1 MRLYLSG
8 SNPYVHVDEHNTSV
22 YSISFNNNDY
32 YQQMIA
38 YYKRYNKNPQQF
50 PQYKDWEDVVLP
62 EKDTENIPHLIDVN
76 GTCLYKY
83 SNNLL
88 EEAYIQ
94 AVQPSIP
101 TELYPI
107 ATRYIDSSGN
117 YYIERP
123 PFQVDIDYKIGGA
136 SSRTKR
142 RVTDKKIWVPWT
154 LFIFNPDNMGN
165 ARMLFSHKSL
175 THESDVY
182 VTGYLP
188 NLYSDGNIC
197 YSNSL
202 NTIPDIDPNT
212 KLSIAQ
218 VYALM
223 INEYFAGSWNA
234 DLGNTWQSIY
244 TYYYSLITKHYP
256 DDAHLYPQMTRLFCP
271 SNETIKSVFSPKSS
285 VYKIFNS
292 PQLANRTNHI
302 TYLDYMYFHEYILT
316 MLTTFSLQD
325 ILALVEEVSGVYT
338 NFIDP
343 EHKYHSNL
351 LSRIDNINQKNF
363 YLTGDFAKLKEEIS
377 VNLSNSHYRSN
388 VQRVVNNF
396 SSFPVLHCIP
406 SEYTSLQT
414 KILIYNDQYFVDNY
428 YLRVNMFQNYSAAIL
443 SELPP
448 LKLFSLLDKIVQDI
462 NNGLPISDSMYCYDV
477 KSDQVHVVPYSLET
491 YKRIVT
497 DYSNSTLDLSG
508 YINDKV

>member
-1 MRLYLSG
+1 
-8 SNPYVHVDEHNTSV
+8 
-22 YSISFNNNDY
+22 
-32 YQQMIA
+32 
-38 YYKRYNKNPQQF
+38 
-50 PQYKDWEDVVLP
+50 
-62 EKDTENIPHLIDVN
+62 
-76 GTCLYKY
+76 
-83 SNNLL
+83 
-88 EEAYIQ
+88 
-94 AVQPSIP
+94 
-101 TELYPI
+101 
-107 ATRYIDSSGN
+107 
-117 YYIERP
+117 
-123 PFQVDIDYKIGGA
+123 
-136 SSRTKR
+136 
-142 RVTDKKIWVPWT
+142 
-154 LFIFNPDNMGN
+154 
-165 ARMLFSHKSL
+165 
-175 THESDVY
+175 
-182 VTGYLP
+182 
-188 NLYSDGNIC
+188 
-197 YSNSL
+197 
-202 NTIPDIDPNT
+202 
-212 KLSIAQ
+212 
-218 VYALM
+218 
-223 INEYFAGSWNA
+223 
-234 DLGNTWQSIY
+234 
-244 TYYYSLITKHYP
+244 
-256 DDAHLYPQMTRLFCP
+256 MTRLFCP